1 MNKLK
6 ENTNQNKLAQNNTI
20 QVVNVVKS
28 VINSIKNNFPENAK
42 CSINISNNKTVIKI
56 NDGVKGAVVT
66 YEENGNFQR
75 QEKVQYIKTT
85 PDERLKQ
92 VEQLMGKKTQT
103 EIASYLMV
111 SQKTISNDIKKIK
124 KNKKS

>member
-6 ENTNQNKLAQNNTI
+6 ENTNQNKLVQNKTI
-20 QVVNVVKS
+20 QAVDVVES
-28 VINSIKNNFPENAK
+28 VINSIKNNFPENAN

-103 EIASYLMV
+103 EIASCLMV

-124 KNKKS
+124 KIKKN

>member
-6 ENTNQNKLAQNNTI
+6 KNTNQNKLVQNNTKRAVDI
-20 QVVNVVKS
+20 VEN
-28 VINSIKNNFPENAK
+28 VINTIKDNFHENANY
-42 CSINISNNKTVIKI
+42 NITMNNNKTVIKI
-56 NDGVKGAVVT
+56 NDGIKGVVVT

-75 QEKVQYIKTT
+75 QESVQYIKTT
-85 PDERLKQ
+85 PDERLQQ
-92 VEQLMGKKTQT
+92 VEQLMGKKTQA

>member
-6 ENTNQNKLAQNNTI
+6 ENTNQKKLVQNNII
-20 QVVNVVKS
+20 QVINVVEN
-28 VINSIKNNFPENAK
+28 VINSIKNNFSENVN
-42 CSINISNNKTVIKI
+42 CSINMSNNKTVIKI
-56 NDGVKGAVVT
+56 NDGVKGAIVT

-75 QEKVQYIKTT
+75 QENVQYIKTT
-85 PDERLKQ
+85 PDERLQQ
-92 VEQLMGKKTQT
+92 VEQLIGKKTQA
-103 EIASYLMV
+103 EIASYLIV

>member
-6 ENTNQNKLAQNNTI
+6 ENTNQNKLVQNNTKRAVDI
-20 QVVNVVKS
+20 VEN
-28 VINSIKNNFPENAK
+28 VINTIKDNFHENANY
-42 CSINISNNKTVIKI
+42 NITMNNNKTVIKI
-56 NDGVKGAVVT
+56 NDGIKGVVVT

-75 QEKVQYIKTT
+75 QESVQYIKTT
-85 PDERLKQ
+85 PDERLQQ
-92 VEQLMGKKTQT
+92 VEQLMGKKTQA

>member
-6 ENTNQNKLAQNNTI
+6 ENTNQNKLAQNKTI
-20 QVVNVVKS
+20 QVVNVIES
-28 VINSIKNNFPENAK
+28 VINSIKNNFPENVN
-42 CSINISNNKTVIKI
+42 CSINMSNNKTVIKI
-56 NDGVKGAVVT
+56 NDGVKGAIVT

-75 QEKVQYIKTT
+75 QENVQYIKTT
-85 PDERLKQ
+85 RDERLKQ
-92 VEQLMGKKTQT
+92 VEQLMGKKTQA

-124 KNKKS
+124 KDKKS